1 MTDITV
7 AVAAVRSFKQEVIN
21 LGDIAIYVANRQNG
35 LKEALIAEIFGASGF
50 VLPTGFDSRRHTTE
64 VTRTERIVQGTLNG
78 VDVDCNPD
86 TRSCINAISLEFAQK
101 QRWPIRRLP
110 NLPKVTLPAN
120 RSVRPIGVVT
130 LSWRFSG
137 ESTLYDVE
145 FIVLPKCVYPVILGR
160 DFLISSKTTNPQLF
174 YRRFK
179 KKREYPERRNCICF
193 LGSSFDKTR
202 CAFNGHT
209 AWALADTG
217 SDVMVVSRK
226 LCNGSSTRYQNR
238 R

>member
-1 MTDITV
+1 MGLSAMTDITV

-145 FIVLPKCVYPVILGR
+145 FIVLSKCVYPVILGR
-160 DFLISSKTTNPQLF
+160 DFLISSKTMDPQF
-174 YRRFK
+174 FTDGSRRRECTLKERIVSAFLDLPLT
-179 KKREYPERRNCICF
+179 KRRVPSTVIR
-193 LGSSFDKTR
+193 LGLSPTP
-202 CAFNGHT
+202 AQ
-209 AWALADTG
+209 
-217 SDVMVVSRK
+217 M
-226 LCNGSSTRYQNR
+226 
-238 R
+238 